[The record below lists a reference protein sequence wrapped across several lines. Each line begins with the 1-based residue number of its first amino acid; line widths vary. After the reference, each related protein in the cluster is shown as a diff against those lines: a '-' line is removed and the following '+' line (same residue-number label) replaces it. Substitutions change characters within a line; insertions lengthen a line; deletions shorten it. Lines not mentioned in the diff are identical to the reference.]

1 MKLIKLRGIDG
12 KLIFM
17 TPEENLKNEHQKNL
31 LGGLTFEASDEIE
44 ETTVDEKA
52 EKLERNLERAR
63 PVRTAR
69 PDRSRKRT

>member
-1 MKLIKLRGIDG
+1 MWIWMKLIKLRGIDG

-17 TPEENLKNEHQKNL
+17 TPEENLKNEHH
-31 LGGLTFEASDEIE
+31 SDEIE